1 MKQIIRLNH
10 VIYRG
15 NAERDFIRFLCLRKP
30 ALIYLYVCKFC
41 FYMMSVFHI
50 WSYEKYKVL
59 FWEKVVQH
67 TDSTGFKLFAEA
79 KQKKMAK
86 WFSKYQ
92 VEHLVVCE
100 YLPHELLDTLLKDH
114 ATEEIYGIDMTSRKL
129 EDVAELTN
137 LSQYQTV
144 GADVTDF
151 ASLSNEK
158 LIYAYGKIKTLKE
171 FKKFT
176 IGKALIIL
184 GCCAFYAGCLVLFS
198 FLYAKT
204 TFDLALF
211 ISYLKDW
218 KVLLFNFLP
227 VLLFLIVAYLLTNR
241 LWLSTL
247 IVGLPIYVLV
257 VANII
262 KLTYRDSPVVFS
274 DLWLLTESNDMAG
287 KYGIGITKYQLLVL
301 VCIFIFAYLCRKYVR
316 IKMYQKKTRILTLL
330 ISVVA
335 VVVTFTNYV
344 LNSNYYDTAGDVNV
358 INQWSATQQYA
369 RRGVIYPFFYS
380 YTYAFDTEPA
390 GYDASEAKFIY
401 ESYEDADIPED
412 QKVNIVTIMLE
423 SYNDFSKFDL
433 DFNVDVYGP
442 FESIKENAY
451 SGELVTNIFGGGT
464 IDTERAFLTGI
475 KDLPSF
481 KSSTNSYVWYLKNQG
496 YYTEAMH
503 PCYGWFYD
511 RRNIDT
517 YLGFDNFYYLEN
529 YYGEIVSD
537 EALFEDVINHY
548 EEHVSSSSQ
557 PYFSFTVTY
566 QNHGPYAY
574 GPLDEVEY
582 LVKEDS
588 YNEETYYNANN
599 YFRGVAD
606 TNVQLQKLIAYF
618 ESREEP
624 VVVVLFGDHN
634 PMLGENLAGY
644 SMLNINLDLDTD
656 EGFYNYYSTPYIIW
670 GNQGAKETFGV
681 PFLGEGEKISPN
693 YLMNTLFEYLGFDGS
708 GYMQYTGEIMDR
720 YPVIHDI
727 AKVID
732 GELFRELSEADI
744 RRLEE
749 MEFVSYYYGHTFD
762 E

>member
-1 MKQIIRLNH
+1 MGEGCPTH
-10 VIYRG
+10 G
-15 NAERDFIRFLCLRKP
+15 
-30 ALIYLYVCKFC
+30 
-41 FYMMSVFHI
+41 FY
-50 WSYEKYKVL
+50 
-59 FWEKVVQH
+59 
-67 TDSTGFKLFAEA
+67 GFKLFAEA

-227 VLLFLIVAYLLTNR
+227 VLLFLIVAYLLTNK

-330 ISVVA
+330 ISVVS

-380 YTYAFDTEPA
+380 YTYAFDTEPE

-401 ESYEDADIPED
+401 ESYEDADIPE
-412 QKVNIVTIMLE
+412 
-423 SYNDFSKFDL
+423 
-433 DFNVDVYGP
+433 
-442 FESIKENAY
+442 IK
-451 SGELVTNIFGGGT
+451 
-464 IDTERAFLTGI
+464 
-475 KDLPSF
+475 K
-481 KSSTNSYVWYLKNQG
+481 
-496 YYTEAMH
+496 
-503 PCYGWFYD
+503 
-511 RRNIDT
+511 
-517 YLGFDNFYYLEN
+517 
-529 YYGEIVSD
+529 
-537 EALFEDVINHY
+537 
-548 EEHVSSSSQ
+548 
-557 PYFSFTVTY
+557 
-566 QNHGPYAY
+566 
-574 GPLDEVEY
+574 
-582 LVKEDS
+582 
-588 YNEETYYNANN
+588 
-599 YFRGVAD
+599 
-606 TNVQLQKLIAYF
+606 
-618 ESREEP
+618 
-624 VVVVLFGDHN
+624 
-634 PMLGENLAGY
+634 
-644 SMLNINLDLDTD
+644 
-656 EGFYNYYSTPYIIW
+656 
-670 GNQGAKETFGV
+670 
-681 PFLGEGEKISPN
+681 
-693 YLMNTLFEYLGFDGS
+693 
-708 GYMQYTGEIMDR
+708 
-720 YPVIHDI
+720 
-727 AKVID
+727 
-732 GELFRELSEADI
+732 
-744 RRLEE
+744 
-749 MEFVSYYYGHTFD
+749 
-762 E
+762 